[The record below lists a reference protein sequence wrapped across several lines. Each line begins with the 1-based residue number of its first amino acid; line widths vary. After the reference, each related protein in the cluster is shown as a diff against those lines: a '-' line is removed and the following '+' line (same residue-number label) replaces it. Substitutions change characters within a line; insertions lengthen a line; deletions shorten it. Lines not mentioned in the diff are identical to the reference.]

1 MRRYITVDDMVILHM
16 QATDGIQRI
25 FDDQGWILDQTS
37 VINPTAERI
46 DYKQLLNWVN
56 LLIIIISNAV
66 LWHQFI
72 TFLQCNNIIISRLH
86 AMISMSPYTPINVMQ
101 LLITLNLQEG
111 DYRIIMI
118 NTFEI
123 HAYHIICEVSLLNYI
138 TYHIFRYEN
147 EFYSS
152 CIHTIDI
159 MISGIFFFFLIL
171 LFYLFFFF
179 FYLLLLC

>member
-1 MRRYITVDDMVILHM
+1 MVIMHM

-72 TFLQCNNIIISRLH
+72 TFLLYNNIISHLH
-86 AMISMSPYTPINVMQ
+86 AMKSMSPYTPINVMQ
-101 LLITLNLQEG
+101 LITLNLQEG

-138 TYHIFRYEN
+138 T
-147 EFYSS
+147 
-152 CIHTIDI
+152 
-159 MISGIFFFFLIL
+159 
-171 LFYLFFFF
+171 
-179 FYLLLLC
+179 